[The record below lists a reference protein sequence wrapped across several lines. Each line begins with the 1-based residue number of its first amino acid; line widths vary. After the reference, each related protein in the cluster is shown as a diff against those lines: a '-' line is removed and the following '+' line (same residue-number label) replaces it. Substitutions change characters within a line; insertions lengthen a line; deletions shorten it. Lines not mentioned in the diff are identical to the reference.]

1 MYEGN
6 GCDVNLFFLFFTV
19 YVDNNADLFV
29 DPDRRTPFP
38 GPLFQKDLTTYYVN
52 ADCTTV
58 ANLVMTEDSHTTA
71 G

>member
-1 MYEGN
+1 M
-6 GCDVNLFFLFFTV
+6 
-19 YVDNNADLFV
+19 DNNANLFV

-38 GPLFQKDLTTYYVN
+38 GPLFQKAHDLTIYYTN
-52 ADCTTV
+52 MDCTTV